1 MPFDD
6 FREVRADMVEIEV
19 GFPFFAFGDHV
30 RWGEGGEHGAFQ
42 NGVAGLTVK
51 AGNESGLRRANL
63 VLHLHGVHHAEE
75 SALGHCVPLRHGPA
89 HHRALHG
96 RREGDVAGAQGYGS
110 HRLRRVRLG
119 AGGGLEAFC
128 GGDERLC
135 MPFDEGGVDAVF
147 LHRWIAKERA
157 EQGQGAFNAPEVEAA
172 QGGFEL
178 SQGLGIAARGAV
190 GDDLGQQ
197 GVVAGGGP
205 KPHFPPAVDSNP
217 RTRGRGVARQR
228 APLGLDVSVFIEAFQ
243 IHPSLGGKASVGGG
257 VAEP

>member
-75 SALGHCVPLRHGPA
+75 GALGDRVPFRHGPA

-96 RREGDVAGAQGYGS
+96 RRKGDVAGAQGHGS
-110 HRLRRVRLG
+110 HGLRRVLLS
-119 AGGGLEAFC
+119 AGGGLQAFR
-128 GGDERLC
+128 GGDERLGIA
-135 MPFDEGGVDAVF
+135 FHIGGVDAVF
-147 LHRWIAKERA
+147 LHRRIAKERA

-178 SQGLGIAARGAV
+178 A
-190 GDDLGQQ
+190 
-197 GVVAGGGP
+197 
-205 KPHFPPAVDSNP
+205 
-217 RTRGRGVARQR
+217 
-228 APLGLDVSVFIEAFQ
+228 
-243 IHPSLGGKASVGGG
+243 
-257 VAEP
+257 